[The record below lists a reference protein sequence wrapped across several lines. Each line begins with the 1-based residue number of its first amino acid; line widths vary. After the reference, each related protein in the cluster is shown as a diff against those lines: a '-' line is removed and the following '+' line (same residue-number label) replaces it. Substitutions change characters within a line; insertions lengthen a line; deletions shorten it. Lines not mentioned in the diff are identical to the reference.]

1 MTMQTDSLPLIHIAG
16 AWCHGRGGALLNLT
30 NPATAQ
36 VFAQYQAAGEADIDE
51 ALEATQAGFEAWRQR
66 TALERSDILRL
77 AATLLRQKAN
87 DIALALTR
95 EEGKPL
101 LEARRELEQAAQMIE
116 WNAEEGRRAAG
127 ESLPTRIP
135 NARFATQ
142 REPIGPVAAFT
153 PWNFPVMLSAMKVSA
168 ALAAGC
174 SVILKPAEETPVS
187 ASELVRC
194 FHEAGVPGN
203 VLQMLVGTPSEI
215 SQRLIA
221 SDIIRKISFTGST
234 QVGRLLA
241 EQAGKALKPITLEL
255 GGHAPVVV
263 CEDADPQ
270 VVVAT
275 LSQIKLRN
283 SGQICANPSRFYV
296 HRRHYQAFID
306 AFEAVAKAT
315 VVGPGEDPSTTMG
328 PLANERRQK
337 AVQALVDDARK
348 QGARVVC
355 GGQACDSH
363 GNTEGFFYLPTV
375 LADVP
380 AQAKVMLQEPFG
392 PLVPVVPF
400 ETLEEALTMA
410 NALPIGL
417 AAFAFT
423 NDLRQARRLSEGLR
437 AGAVG
442 INCITLMQPETP
454 FGGVMNSGFGRENG
468 RQSLDAFLVT
478 RSVVTAC

>member
-1 MTMQTDSLPLIHIAG
+1 MTLDKLPLICIAG
-16 AWCHGRGGALLNLT
+16 TWRQGRGASHLTLT
-30 NPATAQ
+30 NPATAMA
-36 VFAQYQAAGEADIDE
+36 FAHFQAAGEEDIDE
-51 ALEATQAGFEAWRQR
+51 ALEATQTGFETWRKR
-66 TALERSDILRL
+66 TALERCDILRR
-77 AATLLRQKAN
+77 AAALLRQKAN

-101 LEARRELEQAAQMIE
+101 LEACRELEQAAQMIE
-116 WNAEEGRRAAG
+116 WNAEEGRRVAG
-127 ESLPTRIP
+127 ENLPTRIP
-135 NARFATQ
+135 NIRFATL

-174 SVILKPAEETPVS
+174 SVILKPAEETPLS
-187 ASELVRC
+187 AAELVRC
-194 FHEAGVPGN
+194 FHEAGVPGSA
-203 VLQMLVGTPSEI
+203 LQMLVGEPSVI
-215 SQRLIA
+215 SRKLIA
-221 SDIIRKISFTGST
+221 SEVIRKISFTGST

-241 EQAGKALKPITLEL
+241 EQAGRALKPITLEL

-270 VVVAT
+270 AVVAT

-296 HRRHYQAFID
+296 HRRLYEAFIE
-306 AFEAVAKAT
+306 AFATVARDT
-315 VVGPGEDPSTTMG
+315 VVGPGEEASSTMG

-337 AVQALVDDARK
+337 TVQALVEDACH
-348 QGARVVC
+348 QGARLMC
-355 GGQACDSH
+355 GGQACDSK
-363 GNTEGFFYLPTV
+363 GSTSGFYYLPTV

-380 AQAKVMLQEPFG
+380 AHAKVMQQEPFG

-400 ETLEEALTMA
+400 DTLDEAMAMA
-410 NALPIGL
+410 NALPVGL
-417 AAFAFT
+417 AAFVFT
-423 NDLRQARRLSEGLR
+423 NDMRQARRLGEGLR

-442 INCITLMQPETP
+442 INCINLMQPETP
-454 FGGVMNSGFGRENG
+454 FGGVLQSGFGRENG

-478 RSVVTAC
+478 RSIVTAC

>member
-1 MTMQTDSLPLIHIAG
+1 MKKHIDRLPLIAVAG
-16 AWCHGRGGALLNLT
+16 NWRHGQGDALLTLV

-36 VFAQYQAAGEADIDE
+36 AFAQYQGAGEDDIIQ
-51 ALEATQAGFEAWRQR
+51 ALEAAQLAFEEWRHR
-66 TALERSDILRL
+66 TALERSDILRR
-77 AATLLRQKAN
+77 AAALLRQKSN
-87 DIALALTR
+87 GIALALTR

-116 WNAEEGRRAAG
+116 WNAEEGRRVTG
-127 ESLPTRIP
+127 ENLPTRMS
-135 NARFATQ
+135 NTRYATL

-153 PWNFPVMLSAMKVSA
+153 PWNFPVMLSAMKISA

-187 ASELVRC
+187 AAELVRC
-194 FHEAGVPGN
+194 FLEAGVPGGA
-203 VLQMLVGTPSEI
+203 VQMLVGEPALI

-221 SDIIRKISFTGST
+221 SETIRKVSFTGST
-234 QVGRLLA
+234 HVGRLLA

-255 GGHAPVVV
+255 GGHAPVIV
-263 CEDADPQ
+263 CEDADPKA
-270 VVVAT
+270 VVDT

-296 HRRHYQAFID
+296 HRRHYEAFIE
-306 AFEAVAKAT
+306 AFSAVAKAT
-315 VVGPGEDPSTTMG
+315 VVGPGEEGATTMG
-328 PLANERRQK
+328 PLANQRRQK
-337 AVQALVDDARK
+337 AVQALVNDALSH
-348 QGARVVC
+348 GARLVC
-355 GGQACDSH
+355 GGQACDSK
-363 GNTEGFFYLPTV
+363 GATAGYFYLPTV

-380 AQAKVMLQEPFG
+380 ENAAVMQQEPFG

-400 ETLEEALTMA
+400 DTLEEAMARA
-410 NALPIGL
+410 NALPVGL
-417 AAFAFT
+417 AAFVFT
-423 NDLRQARRLSEGLR
+423 HDMRQARRLSEGLR

-454 FGGVMNSGFGRENG
+454 FGGVLQSGFGRENG

>member
-1 MTMQTDSLPLIHIAG
+1 MNTHIDRLPLIGVAG
-16 AWCHGRGGALLNLT
+16 NWRHGQGDAMLT
-30 NPATAQ
+30 LVNPATAQ
-36 VFAQYQAAGEADIDE
+36 AFAQYQAAGDDDIAQ
-51 ALEATQAGFEAWRQR
+51 ALEAAQLAFEEWRQR
-66 TALERSDILRL
+66 TALERCDILRR
-77 AATLLRQKAN
+77 AAALLRQKSY

-116 WNAEEGRRAAG
+116 WNAEEGRRVAG
-127 ESLPTRIP
+127 ENLPARMPNTRY
-135 NARFATQ
+135 ATL

-153 PWNFPVMLSAMKVSA
+153 PWNFPVMLSAMKISA

-187 ASELVRC
+187 AAELVRC
-194 FHEAGVPGN
+194 FLQAGVPGGA
-203 VLQMLVGTPSEI
+203 VQMLVGEPALI

-221 SDIIRKISFTGST
+221 SEIIRKVSFTGST
-234 QVGRLLA
+234 HVGRLLA

-263 CEDADPQ
+263 CEDADPKA
-270 VVVAT
+270 VVGT

-296 HRRHYQAFID
+296 HRRHYEAFIE
-306 AFEAVAKAT
+306 AFSAVAKET
-315 VVGPGEDPSTTMG
+315 VVGLGEDVGTTMG
-328 PLANERRQK
+328 PLANQRRQK
-337 AVQALVDDARK
+337 AVQALVDDALSK
-348 QGARVVC
+348 GARLVC
-355 GGQACDSH
+355 GGQACDSK
-363 GNTEGFFYLPTV
+363 GGTAGYFYQPTV

-380 AQAKVMLQEPFG
+380 ENAAVMRQEPFG

-400 ETLEEALTMA
+400 DTLEEAMAMA
-410 NALPIGL
+410 NALPVGL
-417 AAFAFT
+417 AAFVFT
-423 NDLRQARRLSEGLR
+423 HDMRQARRLSEGLR

-454 FGGVMNSGFGRENG
+454 FGGVLESGFGRENG
-468 RQSLDAFLVT
+468 RESLDAFLVT
-478 RSVVTAC
+478 RSIVTAC